1 MRKSM
6 KYTLALGIALALS
19 GSAQGLAT
27 PALGSR
33 YMEMKTADG
42 YLLVENKGGVE
53 LGLQSDS
60 SVKLLTVDGKAFK
73 DMNRNGKLDRY
84 EDWRLTPQQRA
95 EDLARQLSTEDIAGL
110 MLYSMH
116 QRNLAPQLNEEQKK
130 MLRDDHVRTVLN
142 ADNTASTEVTAKWNN
157 ALQAYAESLPFAIPA
172 NTSSD
177 PRSDARGNGVYL
189 KDVTGGVSRWPSN
202 LGLAATFDP
211 SIVEQFGRI
220 SAKEYRL
227 LGIGTGL
234 SPQIDLATDP
244 RWTRYYGTFGEDPAL
259 SRDMARASIDGV
271 QSTVDS
277 SGVDQGWGRYSINA
291 MMKHWPGDGVGEGGR
306 EAHSKY
312 GKYAVYPGGAFQT
325 QLIPFVEGGLRLN
338 GKTKMPSAVMASYS
352 IAWSKDGSLGEKV
365 GSAYSDFKIGLL
377 RNKYHYDGVICTD
390 WCVTRTPTDKPGP
403 AGLSTAW
410 GVEQGYTEA
419 QRHYKALMAGVDQFG
434 GNSDKQPVL
443 DAYAMGVREH
453 GKKFMDQRF
462 QASAVRLLRNIFQ
475 LGLFENPYLDVVQS
489 VREVG
494 NPADKAAGYQAQLKS
509 IVMLKNKG
517 QVIHKAAGTTQKP
530 TVYIPMIYR
539 PVIVNKRFG
548 SYQPAEWS
556 LPVNIKA
563 ASEYFQVVTDTVSA
577 LSAVDKDGNPMA
589 APEDIQRLAPAEVA
603 KADLVL
609 AVIDNPTNQGNQFD
623 GLGHDDVQGYIPLS
637 LQYGEYKAD
646 SPAVRRQSIAGDAN
660 ENRSYYGK
668 AALISNATDLD
679 SVRYGRKCAQQ
690 AGKLLPVVTIVHA
703 LKPMIFSEVEP
714 LSDAIIVGYGVS
726 DEAYFDILTGKAE
739 PQGLLPMQ
747 QPKDMVTV
755 EKQLED
761 VPRDMECYVDSE
773 GHRYDFAYGLDWK
786 GIIKDARTAKYSVP
800 VIHENK

>member
-1 MRKSM
+1 MQKSM
-6 KYTLALGIALALS
+6 RYTLALSIAIAVS
-19 GSAQGLAT
+19 STQGFAMPKASQDYT
-27 PALGSR
+27 
-33 YMEMKTADG
+33 ETKTADG
-42 YLLVENKGGVE
+42 YLLVENKNGAE
-53 LGLQSDS
+53 LGLAPDS
-60 SVKLLTVDGKAFK
+60 GVKLLIVDGKAFK
-73 DMNRNGKLDRY
+73 DMDRNGKLEPY
-84 EDWRLTPQQRA
+84 EDWRLTPEKRA
-95 EDLARQLSTEDIAGL
+95 EDLAKRLSTEDVAGL

-116 QRNLAPQLNEEQKK
+116 QRDLKPQLTAEQQK

-142 ADNTASTEVTAKWNN
+142 ADSTATTEVTAKWNN

-189 KDVTGGVSRWPSN
+189 KDVSGGVSRWPSN

-211 SIVEQFGRI
+211 SIAKQFGRI

-259 SRDMARASIDGV
+259 ARDMARATIDGA
-271 QSTVDS
+271 QSTVNDK
-277 SGVDQGWGRYSINA
+277 GVDQGWGRYSINA

-325 QLIPFVEGGLRLN
+325 QLIPFVDGGLKID

-352 IAWSKDGSLGEKV
+352 IAWSNDGSLGEKV

-390 WCVTRTPTDKPGP
+390 WCVTRTPSDAAGP

-410 GVEQGYTEA
+410 GLESGYTEA

-434 GNSDKQPVL
+434 GNSDKKPVL
-443 DAYAMGVREH
+443 DAYAIGVKEH
-453 GKKFMDQRF
+453 GKKFMDARF
-462 QASAVRLLRNIFQ
+462 QTSAVRLLRNIFQ
-475 LGLFENPYLDVVQS
+475 LGLFENPYLDVSKS

-494 NPADKAAGYQAQLKS
+494 NPADKEAGYQAQLKS
-509 IVMLKNKG
+509 VVMLKNKG
-517 QVIHKAAGTTQKP
+517 QVIHKSVAEMRKP
-530 TVYIPMIYR
+530 IVYIPMIYR

-548 SYQPAEWS
+548 SYQPAQWS
-556 LPVNIKA
+556 LPIDLKV
-563 ASEYFQVVTDTVSA
+563 ASKYFEVLTDKVGT
-577 LSAVDKDGNPMA
+577 LSASDKDGNPMA
-589 APEDIQRLAPAEVA
+589 APEDIERLSAAEAA
-603 KADLVL
+603 KADMVL

-637 LQYGEYKAD
+637 LQYGDYVAD
-646 SPAVRRQSIAGDAN
+646 SAAVRRQSIAGDAG

-668 AALISNATDLD
+668 KARIVNATDLD
-679 SVRYGRKCAQQ
+679 SVRYGRECAQQ
-690 AGKLLPVVTIVHA
+690 AGKSLPVVTMVHA

-714 LSDAIIVGYGVS
+714 LSDAILVGYGVS
-726 DEAYFDILTGKAE
+726 DAAYFDILTGKAD

-747 QPKDMVTV
+747 QPRNMETV

-761 VPRDMECYVDSE
+761 VPRDMDSYVDGE
-773 GHRYDFAYGLDWK
+773 GHRYDFAYGLDWQ
-786 GIIKDARTAKYSVP
+786 GVIRDARTAKYDVP
-800 VIHENK
+800 VIQGNK